1 MSAHRS
7 ILKAHPALLLLALG
21 VPLLMIGA
29 LVRRPPKDLIGH
41 LHISALLEEGANI
54 VPSNAQVAR
63 ARASTLRIE
72 R

>member
-1 MSAHRS
+1 MNA
-7 ILKAHPALLLLALG
+7 ADAFGNTALHVAVERGHMG
-21 VPLLMIGA
+21 VVA
-29 LVRRPPKDLIGH
+29 
-41 LHISALLEEGANI
+41 ALLEEGANI